1 MQTQAIS
8 EFWSWFASHET
19 SLRAMAG
26 SDDPLW
32 DTALARLRAVH
43 ASLAFELSDPVEGV
57 REFVVTAQ
65 GNAELFPLVD
75 AMIAAASPRVGW
87 EFVALKPAMGFD
99 FITTYEGVKLDPR
112 EMWFMPL
119 TSSSRPA
126 DLGVRIAVPGYTPA
140 LRSMLENALMMIVD
154 TGIGERSAAM
164 DIQHVD
170 IEAVPE
176 EPAKRGYIELTDLGP
191 YIAWH
196 KRRVAGNA

>member
-1 MQTQAIS
+1 
-8 EFWSWFASHET
+8 
-19 SLRAMAG
+19 
-26 SDDPLW
+26 
-32 DTALARLRAVH
+32 
-43 ASLAFELSDPVEGV
+43 
-57 REFVVTAQ
+57 
-65 GNAELFPLVD
+65 
-75 AMIAAASPRVGW
+75 
-87 EFVALKPAMGFD
+87 
-99 FITTYEGVKLDPR
+99 
-112 EMWFMPL
+112 MWFMPL

>member
-8 EFWSWFASHET
+8 EFWSWFASHEA

-26 SDDPLW
+26 SDDPFW
-32 DTALARLRAVH
+32 DTALARLKAVH

-75 AMIAAASPRVGW
+75 AMIAAASPRAGW
-87 EFVALKPAMGFD
+87 EFVALKAAMGFD
-99 FITTYEGVKLDPR
+99 FITTYEGERLDPR